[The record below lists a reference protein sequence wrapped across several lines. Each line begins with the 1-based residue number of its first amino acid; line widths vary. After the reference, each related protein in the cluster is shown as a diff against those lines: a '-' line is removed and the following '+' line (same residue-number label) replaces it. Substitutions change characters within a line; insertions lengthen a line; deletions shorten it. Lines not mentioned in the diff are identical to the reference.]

1 MLEARM
7 ARLWLGV
14 LVVVALGAL
23 GVALLIARPPD
34 PQGYSGLEFARVTGA
49 AASRAPLLTTRG
61 ALVLG
66 VADDSPAARARIR
79 PGAVVAK
86 IDGEDIRSA
95 EQASRIIRRH
105 EAGDRIILSLFDE
118 ARGGIHPKD
127 VPLVFDAAP
136 PPNRK
141 VFSVDPPRTLA
152 QDKLAPPIMAANAAW
167 SRRLAHGVS
176 VRLRALPQ
184 LTAGVCSGV
193 APEKWQIRDFGP
205 NMIHV
210 VSESGGAHAIY
221 KLVRLDAN
229 QRRDPLGYVS
239 GLLHEIFRSP
249 VTVTPVEARPFGV
262 NGVSF
267 GNKNRGTGFALWRL
281 NGDIL
286 SVWIAGVPSAD
297 VAWAMPVTA
306 SVLLSLRCQSELAP
320 APRPR
325 DPSMIVTSLSS
336 RCLADRC
343 EDSDFAADYL
353 DKFRLGYVHAH
364 NGDVFLVNPRRDLW
378 ANGQE
383 GPGFYRQLGGQNEKL
398 EPGRTN

>member
-1 MLEARM
+1 M

-34 PQGYSGLEFARVTGA
+34 PQGYSGLEFARVTEA

-66 VADDSPAARARIR
+66 VADNSPAARAGIR
-79 PGAVVAK
+79 PGAVVAR
-86 IDGEDIRSA
+86 IDDEDIRSA

-105 EAGDRIILSLFDE
+105 RAGDRVVLFLFDE
-118 ARGGIHPKD
+118 ARGGVHPKE
-127 VPLVFDAAP
+127 VPLVFDASP
-136 PPNRK
+136 PPNEK
-141 VFSVDPPRTLA
+141 IFSVDPPPTLA
-152 QDKLAPPIMAANAAW
+152 KEKLTPPIMAANAAW

-176 VRLRALPQ
+176 VRLRALPR

-193 APEKWQIRDFGP
+193 APEKWQLRDSGP

-210 VSESGGAHAIY
+210 VSESGSAHAIY
-221 KLVRLDAN
+221 KLTRLDAN
-229 QRRDPLGYVS
+229 QQRDPLGYIS

-249 VTVTPVEARPFGV
+249 VAVTPVEARPFGV
-262 NGVSF
+262 KSISF
-267 GNKNRGTGFALWRL
+267 GNQNGATGFALWRL

-286 SVWIAGVPSAD
+286 SVWIAGVPAAD
-297 VAWAMPVTA
+297 ASWAIPVTA
-306 SVLLSLRCQSELAP
+306 SALLSLRCQSDLAP

-325 DPSMIVTSLSS
+325 DPSMVATSVSS
-336 RCLADRC
+336 RCLEGRC
-343 EDSDFAADYL
+343 EDSDFVATYL

-364 NGDVFLVNPRRDLW
+364 DSEVFLINPRRDLW

-383 GPGFYRQLGGQNEKL
+383 GPGFYRQLGGLNEKL